1 MVPRCQ
7 DREPSLEEG
16 EVKTPPKKGHWSC
29 WDKGWREHME
39 RPSGR
44 MEYDTFKNCLQ
55 MEDREGEPEQD
66 EAEEVVLEPHHL
78 S

>member
-1 MVPRCQ
+1 
-7 DREPSLEEG
+7 
-16 EVKTPPKKGHWSC
+16 
-29 WDKGWREHME
+29 ME